1 SKFNKFLIF
10 LTGLMII
17 DAGAQVLL
25 AAFSDDQLDEL
36 LFTWPWIMLPMMVA
50 SITIAL
56 ESVLKK

>member
-1 SKFNKFLIF
+1 
-10 LTGLMII
+10 MII